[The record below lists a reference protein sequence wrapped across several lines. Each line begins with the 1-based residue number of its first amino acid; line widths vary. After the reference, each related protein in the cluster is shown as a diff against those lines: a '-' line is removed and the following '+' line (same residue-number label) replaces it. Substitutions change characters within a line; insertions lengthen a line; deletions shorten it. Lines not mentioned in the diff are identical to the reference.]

1 MILWD
6 FPTRTLLSKHELHK
20 VRVEAVSF
28 SLEDRYLISL
38 GGRDCGSVVV
48 WDVDA
53 RQPLCGAQVCS
64 GVQGEATTVYPMNRR
79 MECFLTAGDQNLR
92 VWKIDKNARNV
103 KGIDVKMSKLKR
115 IILCM
120 DVDDRD
126 ELCYC
131 GTSTGD
137 VMKIR
142 LNFHHDA
149 EVLEPVKPP
158 LLVACLSKI
167 SQKKLPMGMVDLYKD
182 GVKSIKILVKGT
194 MLIGAGDGTVELVEE
209 RKVHVKEAPSVAFKL
224 PSIPSL
230 YVVSAPSYY

>member
-1 MILWD
+1 M
-6 FPTRTLLSKHELHK
+6 
-20 VRVEAVSF
+20 EAIAF

-48 WDVDA
+48 WDVVTK
-53 RQPLCGAQVCS
+53 QPLCGAQACS
-64 GVQGEATTVYPMNRR
+64 GVQGEPTVVYPMNRR

-103 KGIDVKMSKLKR
+103 KGLDVKMSKLKR
-115 IILCM
+115 IILCL

-126 ELCYC
+126 EVCYC

-137 VMKIR
+137 VLKVR

-149 EVLEPVKPP
+149 EILEPVKPP
-158 LLVACLSKI
+158 LLVACLTKI
-167 SQKKLPMGMVDLYKD
+167 SPKKLPMGMVDLYKD
-182 GVKSIKILVKGT
+182 GIKSIRILMKGT
-194 MLIGAGDGTVELVEE
+194 MLIGAGDGTIDLVEE
-209 RKVHVKEAPSVAFKL
+209 KKVQIKDPPSIAFKL

-230 YVVSAPSYY
+230 KVVSKRL